1 MVELLR
7 KDLPS
12 SNAVAL
18 TLPNAATFNTVPYVV
33 ATTPPPPTHTI
44 ISLLLHD
51 YIVAVR
57 NRNVDMICRI
67 SDL

>member
-1 MVELLR
+1 MTL
-7 KDLPS
+7 
-12 SNAVAL
+12 N
-18 TLPNAATFNTVPYVV
+18 LPNAATFNTVPYVV